1 MAPRKIEFHP
11 AALEEA
17 EAARDWYAQRS
28 PAVAGAFIREL
39 LHAIEQVAAAPE
51 RWPHFTPDTR
61 RYLFP
66 RFPFSLIYRV
76 APGKILIVAV
86 AHTKRQPGYWKNR

>member
-17 EAARDWYAQRS
+17 EAAQDWYAQRN
-28 PAVAGAFIREL
+28 PIFARAFINEL
-39 LHAIEQVAAAPE
+39 MHAVEQVAAAPD
-51 RWPHFTPDTR
+51 RWARFTPETR

-66 RFPFSLIYRV
+66 KFPFSLIYRV
-76 APGKILIVAV
+76 EPERILIVAV
-86 AHTKRQPGYWKNR
+86 AHTKRRPGYWKDR

>member
-1 MAPRKIEFHP
+1 MTPRIIEFHP

-28 PAVAGAFIREL
+28 SVVAGAFIREL
-39 LHAIEQVAAAPE
+39 LYAVEQVAATPE

-66 RFPFSLIYRV
+66 RFPFSLINRL
-76 APGKILIVAV
+76 APENILIVAV
-86 AHTKRQPGYWKNR
+86 AHTKRKPGYWKNR